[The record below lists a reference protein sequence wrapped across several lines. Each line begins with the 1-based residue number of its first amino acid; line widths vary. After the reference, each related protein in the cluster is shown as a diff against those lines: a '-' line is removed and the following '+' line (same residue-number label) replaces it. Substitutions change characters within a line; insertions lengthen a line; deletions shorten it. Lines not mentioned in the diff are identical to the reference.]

1 MKKTSKHHL
10 NQVIKAGPSPVG
22 DKKKKNHIP
31 YDMLLKKG
39 SSTENVVLFKIY
51 VKIV

>member
-22 DKKKKNHIP
+22 DKKKKIIFLMICCSKKDP
-31 YDMLLKKG
+31 ALKMWYFSK
-39 SSTENVVLFKIY
+39 Y
-51 VKIV
+51 M